1 MSESVIDLEEEGL
14 LGDENDE
21 EEKRNDKHN
30 EELKERQPLQP
41 EDGKVQ
47 NKILEREEQ
56 MVG

>member
-30 EELKERQPLQP
+30 EELKERKPLQP